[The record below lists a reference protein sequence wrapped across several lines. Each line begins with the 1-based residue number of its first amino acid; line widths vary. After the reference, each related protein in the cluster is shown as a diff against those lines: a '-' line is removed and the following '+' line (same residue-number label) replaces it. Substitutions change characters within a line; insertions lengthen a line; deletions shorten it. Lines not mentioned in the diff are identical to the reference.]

1 VRRFTDLVSRTEID
15 PRRVATAP
23 CFPDDLDAAPDPT
36 SPAMRVPLAVVGPH
50 AASRR
55 LTMAWNEPGNGQR
68 DPWKKKSPVG
78 SKAGV
83 EELLKRIKARM
94 GKLGGGP
101 GGIVTIAVALLL
113 AWLLLSSYTIID
125 ARQAGVVLRF
135 GQYSRTLGPGFH
147 LKLPQPIESVTKVET
162 TRVRSVSD
170 SVRMLTRDENIIT
183 VDFTVQYQAADARQ
197 YLFSVDDVDGTISAA
212 AEAAVRSVIGRS
224 TMDQI
229 LSGEGAALVSEAS
242 GALQKT
248 LDSYRTGLH
257 ITAVSFQNVSP
268 PAEVKD
274 AFDDV
279 NKAREDKQSTENA
292 AHAYAN
298 KVVPVA
304 RGDSARIAAEASGY
318 KSERI
323 ARAQGDAQRFEL
335 LLKEY
340 KAAPEVTRKRLW
352 LETMEQVL
360 AANPKVIDG
369 SGGRNI
375 INLPAAP
382 APLSA
387 VTATATSTGDDATD
401 KEAKP

>member
-1 VRRFTDLVSRTEID
+1 
-15 PRRVATAP
+15 
-23 CFPDDLDAAPDPT
+23 
-36 SPAMRVPLAVVGPH
+36 
-50 AASRR
+50 
-55 LTMAWNEPGNGQR
+55 MAWNEPGNGQR
-68 DPWKKKSPVG
+68 DPWKKRPVG
-78 SKAGV
+78 GKAGL
-83 EELLKRIKARM
+83 EDALKRVKARL

-101 GGIVTIAVALLL
+101 GGIATIAVALLL
-113 AWLLLSSYTIID
+113 AWLLLSSYTIVN

-147 LKLPQPIESVTKVET
+147 LKLPQPFESVTKVET
-162 TRVRSVSD
+162 TRVRSMSG

-183 VDFTVQYQAADARQ
+183 IDFTVQYQAADARQ
-197 YLFSVDDVDGTISAA
+197 YLFSVDDIDGTLSAA
-212 AEAAVRSVIGRS
+212 AEAAVRPLIGRS
-224 TMDQI
+224 SMDQ
-229 LSGEGAALVSEAS
+229 LLAGGGAALVPEAS
-242 GALQKT
+242 TALQKT
-248 LDSYRTGLH
+248 LDGYHTGLH
-257 ITAVSFQNVSP
+257 VTGVSFQNLSP

-279 NKAREDKQSTENA
+279 NKAREDKQSAENA

-323 ARAQGDAQRFEL
+323 ARAQGDAERFDL

-375 INLPAAP
+375 INLP
-382 APLSA
+382 SA
-387 VTATATSTGDDATD
+387 RGATTATAASTADDATD
-401 KEAKP
+401 KETKP